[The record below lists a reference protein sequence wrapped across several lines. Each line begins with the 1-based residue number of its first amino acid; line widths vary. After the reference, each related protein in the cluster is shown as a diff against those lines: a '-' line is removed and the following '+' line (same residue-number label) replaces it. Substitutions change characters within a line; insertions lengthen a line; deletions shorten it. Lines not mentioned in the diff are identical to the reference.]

1 MRNLALIAAL
11 TVMFCALGIA
21 RPGVSIAQNSVE
33 EELESS
39 RSGPRDR
46 GNAGEDRRVGR
57 EDFREG
63 GQGLADRREAD
74 DRRENYRDRSRD
86 RRGDYQDR
94 RWNRRA
100 PREDYRGNRQHR
112 RDHRRD
118 FRSQRDK
125 HRKHFKDHR
134 RFRQSH
140 RKYLRDHRGGR
151 RDSKRHFR
159 THQGFR
165 RDHKRYYSSRTGA
178 RHRSFAK
185 PHRYGDVG
193 RQHKMRSYR
202 R

>member
-1 MRNLALIAAL
+1 MRNLTLIAAL
-11 TVMFCALGIA
+11 TMLSCVLGIA
-21 RPGVSIAQNSVE
+21 RPGVSIAQNIVE
-33 EELESS
+33 EELGSN
-39 RSGPRDR
+39 RSGSRER
-46 GNAGEDRRVGR
+46 GNVGEDRRVRR

-63 GQGLADRREAD
+63 GQGLADRREAE
-74 DRRENYRDRSRD
+74 DRRENYRDRRRD
-86 RRGDYQDR
+86 RREDYQNR

-100 PREDYRGNRQHR
+100 HREDYRGDRQHR
-112 RDHRRD
+112 RDRRRD
-118 FRSQRDK
+118 FRRHRDK
-125 HRKHFKDHR
+125 PRKHFKDHR

-165 RDHKRYYSSRTGA
+165 RDHKRYYSSRPGA
-178 RHRSFAK
+178 RHRSSAK